1 MISQIFGKNAY
12 RKDYAVESGSKRSQG
27 SSLEGDKSRSN
38 RSLQKVEEVNA
49 PSKVTN
55 KRSKNHKSHTY
66 KIAGK
71 SVEKT
76 STAKQ
81 KPKKTKKR
89 SDSGSRSKSN

>member
-1 MISQIFGKNAY
+1 MISQIISSGAY
-12 RKDYAVESGSKRSQG
+12 RIDDAVES
-27 SSLEGDKSRSN
+27 KSRRSHSGSIEGVKIKTN
-38 RSLQKVEEVNA
+38 RSLKKDEEVNA